1 MLFMKKLTSYFLIII
16 ILFNFIFCN
25 NVYAVDPSIDIN
37 DLGTS
42 GIGIDPTGD
51 KDMRE
56 TSSAEQQELLNEG
69 NATDGDIKNNV
80 KNSGGGKKDI
90 DTVAALVATVIN
102 CVPLAIQTL
111 MSLFS
116 YDSTIAS
123 NGTLNMVTVED
134 IVFGE
139 IEVLNIDFLNF
150 KSDSEML
157 NKFRKSVSKWYFSL
171 RLIAIALDLL
181 VLIYVGI
188 RMALSVTSSD
198 KAKYK
203 EMLIGWAASIFLIFI
218 LHYII
223 AFILYVGTVFSDA
236 ILDMKNNMTLVSFE
250 RKIMIKTYT
259 LLNDGSG
266 WEYVAYSV
274 FFWLLVGI
282 QFKFFSAYTKRL
294 LTIGFLILISPIV
307 CSVYA
312 IDMAGDG
319 KAQTFSNWLKEFGV
333 NVFIQP
339 VEALFYLIFMGIAA
353 EISADSMIL
362 TMIFLLVFTRAE
374 KTMLQIFHVNG
385 MSLNLAHNE
394 KRS

>member
-150 KSDSEML
+150 ESGSDML
-157 NKFRKSVSKWYFSL
+157 N
-171 RLIAIALDLL
+171 LL

-353 EISADSMIL
+353 EISADSMVL